1 MILIVA
7 DTGPIN
13 YLIQIGLVGLL
24 AQVASKTVLPESVA
38 AELAAAAAPEIVRA
52 WMTSPPPWVE
62 VRTANQPIGAP
73 DIAVADREAI
83 ALARELGSS
92 VLLMDDQQARRCA
105 ASHGVVTMG
114 TLGLLEVAASRGFV
128 SLPVAL
134 EKLRATSCFLSDEL
148 IKNALLRDEA
158 RRHTQ
163 ARDV

>member
-1 MILIVA
+1 MWDCLRKQNGAAWKHRGGIGGCSG
-7 DTGPIN
+7 TGDRSC
-13 YLIQIGLVGLL
+13 LDD
-24 AQVASKTVLPESVA
+24 
-38 AELAAAAAPEIVRA
+38 LAAAMGGSSSAK
-52 WMTSPPPWVE
+52 
-62 VRTANQPIGAP
+62 QPIEAP
-73 DIAVADREAI
+73 DIAAADREAN

-114 TLGLLEVAASRGFV
+114 TLGLLEVAAERGFV
-128 SLPVAL
+128 SLPAAL